1 MADARPPATAAS
13 SRGDRAHNRPLS
25 PHARGSRAQQPA
37 PAPARTAVEDLAAA
51 RPPTTSA
58 PRIPRSRIPRHP
70 ARARPAS
77 GNPAAMTLTTPALP
91 SRPWLPRAQQPAPAP
106 ARTAV
111 EDLAAAHPHPG
122 ARSAAHH
129 LRAADP
135 ALADPAESRART
147 PCFRE
152 SRRHDAHD
160 AHARYPLSQDLS
172 SNSHRKRPHTRAL
185 FAPSYPPTTA
195 RINPSSSISSSLLKS
210 SSSLLKSSSSLL
222 KSLPPSFPHPAP
234 FIPSPHPLHSHAIVP
249 LDRKNDGKDL
259 APAIRRGTISAAQ
272 ASTKTR

>member
-1 MADARPPATAAS
+1 
-13 SRGDRAHNRPLS
+13 
-25 PHARGSRAQQPA
+25 
-37 PAPARTAVEDLAAA
+37 
-51 RPPTTSA
+51 
-58 PRIPRSRIPRHP
+58 
-70 ARARPAS
+70 
-77 GNPAAMTLTTPALP
+77 MTLTTPALP

-272 ASTKTR
+272 ASTKSCKLMNQSNKGSFIVCAQSELIELVRYSSFPYSMVMMLLTTIELKLINFEYRS